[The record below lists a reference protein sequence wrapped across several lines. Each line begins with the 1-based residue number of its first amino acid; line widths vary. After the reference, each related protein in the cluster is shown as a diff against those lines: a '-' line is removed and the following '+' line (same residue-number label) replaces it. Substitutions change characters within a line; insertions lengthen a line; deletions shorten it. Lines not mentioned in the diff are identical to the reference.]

1 MEIQDLISKIEV
13 EFENLEPGTLQPT
26 TSFREL
32 KEWSSMHALIL
43 IALVD
48 SEYEVT
54 MTGNDL
60 RAISTVNDLYQFILS
75 KKQ

>member
-1 MEIQDLISKIEV
+1 MEIQELISKIEI
-13 EFENLEPGTLQPT
+13 EFENLEPGTLKPE
-26 TSFREL
+26 TSFRDL

-48 SEYEVT
+48 TEYNVT

-75 KKQ
+75 KK

>member
-1 MEIQDLISKIEV
+1 MEIQELISKIEV
-13 EFENLEPGTLQPT
+13 EFENLEPGTLKPN
-26 TSFREL
+26 TSFRDL